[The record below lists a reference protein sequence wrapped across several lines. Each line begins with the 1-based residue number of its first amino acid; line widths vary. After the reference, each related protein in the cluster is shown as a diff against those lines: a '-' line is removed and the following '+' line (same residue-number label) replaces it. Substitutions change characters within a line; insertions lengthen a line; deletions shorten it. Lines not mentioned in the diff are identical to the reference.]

1 MRACIHNRTLASLL
15 LPLECPLAQKL
26 VSQSLLVGTK
36 SVLWLLNGASPMAC
50 HHYSTTLL
58 LLLLQVLLLLL
69 LQVLLLLL
77 LLLPAPHTTTGV
89 SW

>member
-1 MRACIHNRTLASLL
+1 MARHLWRVTTTALHNGCST
-15 LPLECPLAQKL
+15 AQ
-26 VSQSLLVGTK
+26 
-36 SVLWLLNGASPMAC
+36 
-50 HHYSTTLL
+50 TLL